1 MGNLAFA
8 VMAGFALAI
17 DTSTVPHRMAGTSQA
32 MTNPLE
38 SQAVASAGRRRD
50 RCSSHV
56 MIETFTRF
64 QPRPLRNAAR

>member
-1 MGNLAFA
+1 MPGL
-8 VMAGFALAI
+8 
-17 DTSTVPHRMAGTSQA
+17 VPGIHDFRNINQIETWMAGTRQA